1 MRINKLTTIG
11 IVALALVV
19 LSASFAAAQSETA
32 NTLVINPQIG
42 INAATLSGETDN
54 IKHDA
59 NVGWQIGGY
68 LRYGKR
74 FYIQPGIFWH
84 YMNTETTD
92 ASSADDFK
100 FDQQISTI
108 QVPVCVGFNIIDGD
122 GLVLRVFGGAAVSFL
137 TSVDDNAADLDKDD
151 INSTQWLGRIGAG
164 VDFLLFTVDLGYDYG
179 FSNFYTDELIA
190 EAALGGI
197 DASDTKIQE
206 FFLNFGL
213 KF

>member
-1 MRINKLTTIG
+1 
-11 IVALALVV
+11 
-19 LSASFAAAQSETA
+19 LSASFAAAQSETP

-54 IKHDA
+54 IQHDA

-92 ASSADDFK
+92 ASSVEDFK
-100 FDQQISTI
+100 FEQQISTI
-108 QVPVCVGFNIIDGD
+108 QVPVCVGFNIID
-122 GLVLRVFGGAAVSFL
+122 
-137 TSVDDNAADLDKDD
+137 DDNAADLDKDD

-164 VDFLLFTVDLGYDYG
+164 LDFTMFTVDLGYDYG
-179 FSNFYTDELIA
+179 FSKFYTDELIA
-190 EAALGGI
+190 EVALGGI

-213 KF
+213 RF

>member
-11 IVALALVV
+11 IVALALVI
-19 LSASFAAAQSETA
+19 LSASFAAAQTETA

-42 INAATLSGETDN
+42 INAATLTNNAEDIQN
-54 IKHDA
+54 DA

-92 ASSADDFK
+92 ASSIDDFK
-100 FDQQISTI
+100 FEQKISTI

-137 TSVDDNAADLDKDD
+137 TNVDDNAADLDKDD
-151 INSTQWLGRIGAG
+151 INSTQWLGRIGVG
-164 VDFLLFTVDLGYDYG
+164 VDFTMFTADLGYDYG
-179 FSNFYTDELIA
+179 FSEFYSDEAIA
-190 EAALGGI
+190 DAALGGL
-197 DASDTKIQE
+197 DVSNTKIQE
-206 FFLNFGL
+206 FFLNLGL

>member
-1 MRINKLTTIG
+1 MRTTKLMTIG

-32 NTLVINPQIG
+32 STLVINPQIG
-42 INAATLSGETDN
+42 VNGSTLSGNPEGVKN
-54 IKHDA
+54 EA

-84 YMNTETTD
+84 YMSTETT
-92 ASSADDFK
+92 SDFNDIK
-100 FDQQISTI
+100 TDNKISTI
-108 QVPVCVGFNIIDGD
+108 QVPVCIGFNIIDGD
-122 GLVLRVFGGAAVSFL
+122 GLVLRAFAGAAVSFL
-137 TSVDDNAADLDKDD
+137 TSVDEGDYIKKDD
-151 INSTQWLGRIGAG
+151 INSTQWLGRIGVG
-164 VDFLLFTVDLGYDYG
+164 LDFTMFTADLGYDYG
-179 FSNFYTDELIA
+179 FSSFYSDETIEEIA
-190 EAALGGI
+190 NAPLGLDI
-197 DASDTKIQE
+197 SDVKIQE